1 MFALINALILTI
13 PFAMLVAGGNAQW
26 DTLKMNISNCTIVP
40 NTKSLIPGREST
52 GFDPVE
58 YYEVWIFNLHP

>member
-1 MFALINALILTI
+1 VFALINALILTI